1 MASRGLGKNLN
12 ALLSNTKAV
21 KKVSPKKPESGYQK
35 LRLEQL
41 QPGKYQ
47 PRQDMDEDNLSQLAD
62 SIKQQGVIQPLAVR
76 EIQEGQYEIIAG
88 ERRWRASKL
97 AGLNQV
103 PVIVHQVDDETAM
116 ALALIEN
123 LQREDLNPMDEARAL
138 QRLHDEFEL
147 THLQIANLVSKSR
160 TAVTN
165 LLRLMNLNEEVKR
178 LLEHGDIEMGH
189 ARALLSLESA
199 KQAMAANLIITRGL
213 SVREAEQLVS
223 KIKQGVNESKPSKPQ
238 LASAMTR
245 RINTLARQ
253 LNHKID
259 IKHNDKGKGKL
270 VIHFK
275 DLEKLESLL
284 DSLEVNN

>member
-47 PRQDMDEDNLSQLAD
+47 PRQDMDEENLSQLAD

-76 EIQEGQYEIIAG
+76 EIKEGQYEIIAG

-97 AGLNQV
+97 AGLTQV
-103 PVIVHQVDDETAM
+103 PAIVHQVDDETAM

-199 KQAMAANLIITRGL
+199 KQAMAANLIITRSL

-238 LASAMTR
+238 LAAAMTG

-284 DSLEVNN
+284 DSLEVNK

>member
-1 MASRGLGKNLN
+1 
-12 ALLSNTKAV
+12 
-21 KKVSPKKPESGYQK
+21 
-35 LRLEQL
+35 
-41 QPGKYQ
+41 
-47 PRQDMDEDNLSQLAD
+47 
-62 SIKQQGVIQPLAVR
+62 
-76 EIQEGQYEIIAG
+76 
-88 ERRWRASKL
+88 
-97 AGLNQV
+97 
-103 PVIVHQVDDETAM
+103 M